1 MIKPTKKRFELEIHT
16 TILLPQL
23 INHPMK
29 KLILFIPL
37 LLIIACNKV
46 DQAANSIT
54 KENLMSHVSVL
65 ASDAY
70 LGRSTG
76 TEGEQMSV
84 DYLVS
89 ELKAIGATSGVED
102 GSYVQPFPLVG
113 QKTTNHKMRFS
124 ARGKT
129 TVNPVFFENFVAW
142 PAGEETNVNI
152 RNAEL
157 VYVGYG
163 IQAPEEDWD
172 DFKDVD
178 VSGKIIVIK
187 NNDPEYDE
195 NMFGGKA
202 RLFYGRYTYK
212 FEKAKEMGALGAII
226 IHTSE
231 TAGYGWNVVSNGWSR
246 ERFNVKGAEGS
257 DSQTKLNA
265 WITYDTSNDLFS
277 MAGLDVDEML
287 DAADSPEFQPVSL
300 GNVRMNAS
308 LDAEYRDINA
318 MNVLGVIE
326 GSDPELKDEY
336 LVLTA
341 HFDHLGITS
350 PIDGDSLNNGAEDN
364 AAGVSALLES
374 MRAYKSIQSELK
386 RSVLGLIVSAEEVG
400 LLGSQYWA
408 ENPTVHPGK
417 VTANINLDG
426 TNVYGETDDVVIIGY
441 GRNTVADLV
450 VEEAAKKGLTVKPD
464 PRPEQGIFY
473 RSDHFNMAKVGIPA
487 IFPNPGTEFVGK
499 PEGFAALVDSV
510 SAANYH
516 SVNDEVNEYWDLTGA
531 EKDARL
537 FFKVGVRALNAP
549 TLQSWNAGD
558 EFEATRLKMIE
569 ELKQ

>member
-1 MIKPTKKRFELEIHT
+1 
-16 TILLPQL
+16 
-23 INHPMK
+23 MK
-29 KLILFIPL
+29 KLVLITPL
-37 LLIIACNKV
+37 LILIGCNSGASI
-46 DQAANSIT
+46 DEAANSIT
-54 KENLMSHVSVL
+54 KESLMNHVTVL
-65 ASDAY
+65 SSDAF

-76 TEGEQMSV
+76 TEGEEKSV
-84 DYLVS
+84 EYLVN
-89 ELKAIGATSGVED
+89 ELKAIGASSGVED
-102 GSYVQPFPLVG
+102 GSYIQPFPLVG
-113 QKTTNHKMRFS
+113 QKTTNHTMRIS
-124 ARGKT
+124 ASGKSS
-129 TVNPVFFENFVAW
+129 VNPIFFEDFVAW
-142 PAGEETNVNI
+142 PSDEATEVDI

-212 FEKAKEMGALGAII
+212 YEKAKEMGALGAII
-226 IHTSE
+226 IHTTE

-246 ERFNVKGAEGS
+246 ERFNVKGSGGGES
-257 DSQTKLNA
+257 KTKLSA
-265 WITYDTSNDLFS
+265 WMTYDASDALFN
-277 MAGLDVDEML
+277 MAGLDVDEL
-287 DAADSPEFQPVSL
+287 LEAADSPDFVPVSF
-300 GNVRMNAS
+300 GNVRLSTS

-326 GSDPELKDEY
+326 GSDAELKDEY

-341 HFDHLGITS
+341 HFDHLGITT
-350 PIDGDSLNNGAEDN
+350 PINGDSLNNGAEDN
-364 AAGVSALLES
+364 AAGVSALLET
-374 MRAYKSIQSELK
+374 MKAYKSIQPELK

-400 LLGSQYWA
+400 LLGSKYWA
-408 ENPTVHPGK
+408 ENPTVDPGK

-426 TNVYGETDDVVIIGY
+426 MNVYGETEDVVIIGY
-441 GRNTVADLV
+441 GRNSVADLV
-450 VEEAAKKGLTVKPD
+450 IEEAEKQGRTVKPD

-487 IFPNPGTEFVGK
+487 IFPNPGNEFVGK
-499 PEGFAALVDSV
+499 ETGFAEIVDSV

-531 EKDARL
+531 EIDARL
-537 FFKVGVRALNAP
+537 FFRVGLRTLNAP
-549 TLQSWNAGD
+549 TLQRWNAGD
-558 EFEATRLKMIE
+558 EFEATRLKALE
-569 ELKQ
+569 N

>member
-1 MIKPTKKRFELEIHT
+1 
-16 TILLPQL
+16 
-23 INHPMK
+23 MK
-29 KLILFIPL
+29 KLILFAPAL
-37 LLIIACNKV
+37 LLLACNSGPSV
-46 DQAANSIT
+46 DEAAQSIT
-54 KENLMSHVSVL
+54 KESLMNHVSVL
-65 ASDAY
+65 ASDAF
-70 LGRSTG
+70 LGRATG

-102 GSYVQPFPLVG
+102 GSYIQPFPLVG
-113 QKTTNHKMRFS
+113 QKTSNHTMRIT
-124 ARGKT
+124 ARGKSSL
-129 TVNPVFFENFVAW
+129 NPTFFNDFVAW
-142 PAGEETNVNI
+142 PSDEATKVDI
-152 RNAEL
+152 SNAEL

-172 DFKDVD
+172 DFKGVD

-212 FEKAKEMGALGAII
+212 YEKAKELGALGAII
-226 IHTSE
+226 IHTTE
-231 TAGYGWNVVSNGWSR
+231 TAGYGWGVVSNGWSR
-246 ERFNVKGAEGS
+246 ERFNVKGSGGDNSE
-257 DSQTKLNA
+257 TKMSA
-265 WITYDTSNDLFS
+265 WMTYDASNALFN
-277 MAGLDVDEML
+277 MAGLNVDEL
-287 DAADSPEFQPVSL
+287 LEAADSPDFEPVSL
-300 GNVRMNAS
+300 GRVRMNVG

-318 MNVLGVIE
+318 KNVLGVVE

-341 HFDHLGITS
+341 HFDHLGVTAA
-350 PIDGDSLNNGAEDN
+350 IDGDSLNNGAEDN

-374 MRAYKSIQSELK
+374 MKAYKSIQPQLK

-408 ENPTVHPGK
+408 ENPTVPAGK

-426 TNVYGETDDVVIIGY
+426 MNVYGETEDVVIIGY
-441 GRNTVADLV
+441 GRNTLADLV
-450 VEEAAKKGLTVKPD
+450 VQEAEKQGRSVKPD

-487 IFPNPGTEFVGK
+487 IFPNPGTEFIGK
-499 PEGFAALVDSV
+499 EAGFGEKVDSV

-516 SVNDEVNEYWDLTGA
+516 SVNDEVNEFWDLTGA

-537 FFKVGVRALNAP
+537 FFKVGFEALNAP
-549 TLQSWNAGD
+549 SLQQWKQGD
-558 EFEATRLKMIE
+558 EFEAARLRSLE
-569 ELKQ
+569 Y